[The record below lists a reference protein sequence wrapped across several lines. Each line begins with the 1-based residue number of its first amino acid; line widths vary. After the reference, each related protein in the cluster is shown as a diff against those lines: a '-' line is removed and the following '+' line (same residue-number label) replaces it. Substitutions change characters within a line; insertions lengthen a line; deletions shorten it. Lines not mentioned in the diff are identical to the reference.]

1 MTDFHDQD
9 KPISEQFRLVAK
21 KFVEHDKAARLLEE
35 CKSATLSQKIQDHIE
50 KNGDMPH
57 NQAER
62 EVKASKDWHNYLHEM
77 VNERSEANLKKVQL
91 EFIRMQF
98 TEWQMNTATARD
110 ERKLMK
116 VHA

>member
-9 KPISEQFRLVAK
+9 RPISEQFRIIARQ
-21 KFVEHDKAARLLEE
+21 FVQHDKAARLLEE
-35 CKSATLSQKIQDHIE
+35 CKTATLSQKIQDHIK

-62 EVKASKDWHNYLHEM
+62 EVKASKDWHDYLHEM
-77 VNERSEANLKKVQL
+77 VHERSEANKNKVHL
-91 EFIRMQF
+91 EIIRMQF